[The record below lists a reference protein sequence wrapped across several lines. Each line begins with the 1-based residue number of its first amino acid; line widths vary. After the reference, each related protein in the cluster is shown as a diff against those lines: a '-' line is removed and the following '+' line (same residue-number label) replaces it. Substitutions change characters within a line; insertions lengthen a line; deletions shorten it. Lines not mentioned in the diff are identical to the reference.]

1 MLGMYLEIRPEK
13 KNGELVDNHGNSITG
28 THDIQNVTVT
38 SSPIGHIRVT
48 GDFVD
53 GSTATGALLIIYSL
67 DNDSD
72 VHYNTIAKQAE
83 DNIRIDMMLTG
94 PAGSQYGVSIFALEN
109 GLPFPRVVTL
119 PKNATV
125 VNSNHRGLINVHD
138 LLRVSYS

>member
-1 MLGMYLEIRPEK
+1 MLHTG
-13 KNGELVDNHGNSITG
+13 NSFVDSITG

-38 SSPIGHIRVT
+38 SSPVGQIRVT

-53 GSTATGALLIIYSL
+53 GSTATGVLLVIYSL

-72 VHYNTIAKQAE
+72 VYYNIIDKEA
-83 DNIRIDMMLTG
+83 DGNIRMDIMLTDLT
-94 PAGSQYGVSIFALEN
+94 GSQHRVSVFALEN

-125 VNSNHRGLINVHD
+125 GNNNSRGLFGVGS
-138 LLRVSYS
+138 LGLT